1 MDFLYRYFDFICES
15 AGRNEMRLHYS
26 KEFRDLLTK
35 ISKNINWVK
44 LLLAA
49 EDSNQISDTY
59 TLIDVTDKNDTI
71 SFIQANRILRSN
83 PDLKKYPDSDIYF
96 LPRSI
101 TNNKSNELWTKGRT
115 EIGIGRWSRRVILEL
130 HKSSISDSEM
140 EKFVNLYKA
149 TFDGSD
155 SKFEI
160 VKGDEIKKWYL
171 YSNYEVLKGQLGNS
185 CMRSPSCQD
194 FFDIYTK
201 NPEVC
206 SLLIMRSERDKEVI
220 VGRSLLWNL
229 TNGKKYQDRIYTIR
243 DSDKLLFEEW
253 AEKNDYLTFEGY
265 NKTLEVKVG
274 EHNYT
279 KFPYMDTFAA
289 FSPSENLLSS
299 DESLWPD
306 SGYYI
311 LRETN
316 GGFRDFNVV
325 WSDYHS
331 EYIPNEEAVWC
342 ENIEDYSWKDDA
354 LYLNYKDIWVFDNG
368 DGDVVFSRLE
378 GEYFYKEDVVF
389 SDVIDDYIYKDSP
402 KNKPIEVIINERGEK
417 DWCPESRTDLYLV
430 VDGEYYR
437 KDKCFKD
444 PYTSNWVFKD
454 SKLAR
459 DIDKK
464 LMLEFGLDPESSIEH
479 GIPTNQAVQSVL
491 TDLELRL
498 QDFKMTKEIK
508 DEIKGLDLE
517 ERPDLEDV
525 FNILKSYLSI
535 STSGLTMDGNYSY
548 RYLTNLINKFNLY
561 KKEDVSIL
569 IAKLNQ
575 SGDLPLILKM
585 CIDFDKTLLPE
596 DIYKR
601 WLFVNM

>member
-1 MDFLYRYFDFICES
+1 
-15 AGRNEMRLHYS
+15 
-26 KEFRDLLTK
+26 
-35 ISKNINWVK
+35 
-44 LLLAA
+44 
-49 EDSNQISDTY
+49 
-59 TLIDVTDKNDTI
+59 
-71 SFIQANRILRSN
+71 
-83 PDLKKYPDSDIYF
+83 
-96 LPRSI
+96 
-101 TNNKSNELWTKGRT
+101 
-115 EIGIGRWSRRVILEL
+115 
-130 HKSSISDSEM
+130 
-140 EKFVNLYKA
+140 
-149 TFDGSD
+149 
-155 SKFEI
+155 
-160 VKGDEIKKWYL
+160 
-171 YSNYEVLKGQLGNS
+171 
-185 CMRSPSCQD
+185 
-194 FFDIYTK
+194 
-201 NPEVC
+201 
-206 SLLIMRSERDKEVI
+206 
-220 VGRSLLWNL
+220 
-229 TNGKKYQDRIYTIR
+229 
-243 DSDKLLFEEW
+243 
-253 AEKNDYLTFEGY
+253 
-265 NKTLEVKVG
+265 
-274 EHNYT
+274 
-279 KFPYMDTFAA
+279 MDTFAA

-378 GEYFYKEDVVF
+378 IEFFYKEDVVF

-402 KNKPIEVIINERGEK
+402 KNKPIEVIINERGIKE
-417 DWCPESRTDLYLV
+417 WCPESRTDLYLV
-430 VDGEYYR
+430 VDGKYYR

-454 SKLAR
+454 SKLSR

-464 LMLEFGLDPESSIEH
+464 LMLEFGLDPASSIEY